1 MRRSTACDL
10 LLAVAFALSASAAR
24 ADDARNWEVTRDAGG
39 AKGGCALRSAAAAV
53 NDGYQTVQAHILVD
67 DRKVVVESPSD
78 LDTGFSDMGLQ
89 LRDLELIRLD
99 RVDGKKRAVFDSSYA
114 AIVKGFKE
122 GREVEVR
129 LRFWP
134 EFPVTGV
141 HSARFSLMGFTKAYD
156 EAMAC
161 K

>member
-39 AKGGCALRSAAAAV
+39 AKDGCALRSAAAAV

-89 LRDLELIRLD
+89 LRDLDLIRLD

-141 HSARFSLMGFTKAYD
+141 HSARFNLMGFTKAYD

>member
-1 MRRSTACDL
+1 MRCVTACQL
-10 LLAVAFALSASAAR
+10 LLGAAFGLGAAAVAAA
-24 ADDARNWEVTRDAGG
+24 DAPNWQVTRESGG
-39 AKGGCALRSAAAAV
+39 GKGGCALRSAPVAV
-53 NDGYQTVQAHILVD
+53 NDGYQTVQARILVD
-67 DRKVVVESPSD
+67 EGKVVVESPSD
-78 LDTGFSDMGLQ
+78 LDTGFSDIGLA
-89 LRDLELIRLD
+89 LRDQALMRID
-99 RVDGKKRAVFDSSYA
+99 RVEGKKRAVFESGYG
-114 AIVKGFKE
+114 AIVKGFKA

-141 HSARFSLMGFTKAYD
+141 HSARFSLMGFTKAYN

>member
-1 MRRSTACDL
+1 MRKDAAGAI
-10 LLAVAFALSASAAR
+10 LLAAAFALRAGPAHAA
-24 ADDARNWEVTRDAGG
+24 DAPNWEVVRDAGCV
-39 AKGGCALRSAAAAV
+39 ARSAAVALS
-53 NDGYQTVQAHILVD
+53 DGYQTTQARIVVD
-67 DRKVVVESPSD
+67 RGKVTVESPSD
-78 LDTGFSDMGLQ
+78 LDPGFHDSGLK
-89 LRDLELIRLD
+89 LRDRDLIHVE
-99 RVDGKKRAVFDSSYA
+99 RVEGKKRAVFESGYGE
-114 AIVKGFKE
+114 IVSAFKA

-141 HSARFSLMGFTKAYD
+141 HGARFSLMGFSKAYD

>member
-1 MRRSTACDL
+1 MGSSTARGL
-10 LLAVAFALSASAAR
+10 LLVAALATGAQGAR
-24 ADDARNWEVTRDAGG
+24 AAGEQNWEVARDAAG
-39 AKGGCALRSAAAAV
+39 AKGGCAARSASV
-53 NDGYQTVQAHILVD
+53 ELNDGYQTVQARILVD
-67 DRKVVVESPSD
+67 ERKVVVESPSD
-78 LDTGFSDMGLQ
+78 LDTSFSDIGLA
-89 LRDLELIRLD
+89 LRGQDLIRME
-99 RVDGKKRAVFDSSYA
+99 RTDGKKRAVFESSYG
-114 AIVKGFKE
+114 AIVKLFKA
-122 GREVEVR
+122 GREVEAR